1 VRNPR
6 RSLATGAVLIG
17 AVLSFL
23 IYQGISNN
31 LVYYSTPTEM
41 LHHHP
46 VQGESFR
53 LGGQV
58 KPGSVNFNFNS
69 HVLRFVL
76 QDTKS
81 AIRVISHGTPPQ
93 MFRAGAGAVVEGTYQ
108 SGIFSAT
115 NLMVKHGNDYRA
127 PKPGQTPLPDNYS
140 SKASP

>member
-1 VRNPR
+1 MRNPR

-31 LVYYSTPTEM
+31 LVYYSTPSEM
-41 LHHHP
+41 LRHHP

-58 KPGSVNFNFNS
+58 RPGSVHFNFNS
-69 HVLRFVL
+69 RVLKFVL
-76 QDTKS
+76 QDAKS
-81 AIRVISHGTPPQ
+81 AIHVISHGTPPQ

-127 PKPGQTPLPDNYS
+127 PKAGQTPLPDNYS
-140 SKASP
+140 SNASP